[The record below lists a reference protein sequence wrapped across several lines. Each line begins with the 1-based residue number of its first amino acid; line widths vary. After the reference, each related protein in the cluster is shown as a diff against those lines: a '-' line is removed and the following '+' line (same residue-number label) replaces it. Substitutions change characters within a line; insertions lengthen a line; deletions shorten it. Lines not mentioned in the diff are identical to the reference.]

1 MHSGKTD
8 SLPYRTNSP
17 VPLNTD
23 RAPGEFVQS
32 RAFLPLPE
40 FPLPIA
46 FAMKMTCVLLI
57 HQDHLSSVFFS
68 SEGFE

>member
-40 FPLPIA
+40 FHLPVA
-46 FAMKMTCVLLI
+46 FALKMTWVLLI
-57 HQDHLSSVFFS
+57 HQHHLSYVFFS
-68 SEGFE
+68 TEGF